1 MSIEFKSR
9 ASHHD
14 HLLKQQRLVAE
25 FSITGNAT
33 PASKTHQVDV
43 GGLMVLRTE
52 GKTTEADAV
61 ESLTWTTAVDNSTGD
76 SVFGL
81 LLDLDSNK
89 ASKVYSVTLTEVT
102 SVSTSEAVTGPN
114 GGSSFLTSDGNIAIE
129 VAATGLNLASESP
142 TFRVEVEY
150 LEKV

>member
-14 HLLKQQRLVAE
+14 HLLKSQRLVAE

-33 PASKTHQVDV
+33 PASKAHSPDV

-52 GKTTEADAV
+52 GKTAEADAV
-61 ESLTWTTAVDNSTGD
+61 ETITWTTAVDDSTGD

-81 LLDLDSNK
+81 LLDLGDNK

-114 GGSSFLTSDGNIAIE
+114 SGASHLTAAGNIAIE
-129 VAATGLNLASESP
+129 VAATGLDLSAESP

>member
-9 ASHHD
+9 SSHYD

-25 FSITGNAT
+25 FSIVGNAT
-33 PASKTHQVDV
+33 PADKQHVPDV

-52 GKTTEADAV
+52 GKTAEADAV
-61 ESLTWTTAVDNSTGD
+61 ESLTWTTAVDNSTGN

-81 LLDLDSNK
+81 LLDLDQNK

-102 SVSTSEAVTGPN
+102 SLSTSETVTGPN
-114 GGSSFLTSDGNIAIE
+114 SGSSFLTAEGNIAIE
-129 VAATGLNLASESP
+129 IAATGLNLASESP

>member
-1 MSIEFKSR
+1 MAIDFKSR
-9 ASHHD
+9 SSHQD
-14 HLLKQQRLVAE
+14 HQLRFQRFVAE

-33 PASKTHQVDV
+33 PASKAHASDV
-43 GGLMVLRTE
+43 SGTMVLRTE
-52 GKTTEADAV
+52 GKTSEADAV
-61 ESLTWTTAVDNSTGD
+61 ESITWTTAVDNSTGD

-81 LLDLDSNK
+81 LLDLDQNK
-89 ASKVYSVTLTEVT
+89 AEKVYSVTLTEVT

-114 GGSSFLTSDGNIAIE
+114 GGASFLTSAGNIAIE

-150 LEKV
+150 MERS

>member
-1 MSIEFKSR
+1 MAIEFKSR

-14 HLLKQQRLVAE
+14 HLLKSQRLVAE
-25 FSITGNAT
+25 LSIESNAT
-33 PASKTHQVDV
+33 PADKEHRVDV
-43 GGLMVLRTE
+43 PGLMVLRTE
-52 GKTTEADAV
+52 GKTADADAV
-61 ESLTWTTAVDNSTGD
+61 ETITWTTAVDNSTGN

-81 LLDLDSNK
+81 LLDLDENK

-114 GGSSFLTSDGNIAIE
+114 GGSSFLTSEGNIAIE
-129 VAATGLNLASESP
+129 VAATGLNLESEDP

-150 LEKV
+150 LEA